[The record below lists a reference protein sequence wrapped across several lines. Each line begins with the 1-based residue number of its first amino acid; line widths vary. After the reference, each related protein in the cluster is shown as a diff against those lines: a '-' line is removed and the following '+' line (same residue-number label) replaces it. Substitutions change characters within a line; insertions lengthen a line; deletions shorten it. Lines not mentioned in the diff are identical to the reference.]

1 MTTGGG
7 LLSIFSRLYLLR
19 AADNFASLAVPSVV
33 YPRCRRRC
41 CPSQPQRG
49 LPTADWRRLRIV
61 DNSGR
66 ETVSERCVGFTVSRF
81 DYVEVE
87 TIIKTIP
94 QQQRQK
100 YEEARQSV
108 LAQKEA
114 KGETYRQLLNT
125 FRHKMMVCSRA
136 RQYPENRT
144 QINIQFMQIDKTVF
158 VGLPFEVLAEIGL
171 KMKQRFPNSVL
182 VSCCGGY

>member
-1 MTTGGG
+1 MNLLYPEDEDIAPYTFSPVDDELTVHRLVGEDGHQAALLNFGCHHGYRMLTGGG

-81 DYVEVE
+81 ECRGRDDYQNHPATAEAE
-87 TIIKTIP
+87 
-94 QQQRQK
+94 

-108 LAQKEA
+108 LA
-114 KGETYRQLLNT
+114 
-125 FRHKMMVCSRA
+125 
-136 RQYPENRT
+136 
-144 QINIQFMQIDKTVF
+144 
-158 VGLPFEVLAEIGL
+158 
-171 KMKQRFPNSVL
+171 
-182 VSCCGGY
+182 